1 MPNKENTHANYS
13 DRHAKNMLLE
23 KARIGQKQ
31 IFTYNARN
39 IFSAL
44 LSERIETVY
53 VDIDGTE
60 NGRTELEVIYYDGTK
75 QIIDESNKN
84 LTKIAF
90 KIENKLHGDQSTGL
104 VGTEEATDILTWA
117 QAITLLSKTVFKEQ
131 MLKNDIEHE
140 AAIRISLI
148 YSTADRSVE
157 TDFTYLNYSKPEIE
171 SVEDVYEFKSN
182 AETLGLEVFAPE
194 E

>member
-1 MPNKENTHANYS
+1 
-13 DRHAKNMLLE
+13 MLLE

-90 KIENKLHGDQSTGL
+90 KIENKLH
-104 VGTEEATDILTWA
+104 
-117 QAITLLSKTVFKEQ
+117 
-131 MLKNDIEHE
+131 
-140 AAIRISLI
+140 
-148 YSTADRSVE
+148 
-157 TDFTYLNYSKPEIE
+157 
-171 SVEDVYEFKSN
+171 
-182 AETLGLEVFAPE
+182 
-194 E
+194 